1 MVKSGHV
8 ARPFLPG
15 PDVSTVDT
23 EAQTASLGR
32 YQLVR
37 LMTSDVDSAWW
48 QARDVAAER
57 DWLLQVWQQPPLP
70 RLTPATWREATQA
83 QCALSHPNIVQ
94 AVEARIEADR
104 AVLVCAPLAGM
115 VLSQWLA
122 DHETMPV
129 RQAVL
134 VAIGVLDALAHAHDA
149 GLVHGQVRP
158 DAVWLDIT
166 GRALLGAF
174 EPAGRVVDPGRLGTA
189 RGLYLAPEVAAGLRA
204 DARSDVHGVG
214 LLLYELLVGRPAVA
228 DAQPRRA
235 LERLQTEDLSLPPR
249 ALNQPGE
256 AGLRAIVHAALA
268 RDPLQRPESA
278 QALRQALQDWLTPAL
293 LDGSGDT
300 LAQRTLQRLLASLAQ
315 RSDLPV
321 QAEAVRRVR
330 RLAGAEQVNL
340 DEIARAVLDDVA
352 LVHKLL
358 RMTNAAY
365 FSSVGGGS
373 ITTVS
378 RSIALLGFEA
388 LRDLAGTLPQL
399 EDLRDSAQREA
410 LADEYARCRVA
421 GRTAARL
428 CPTQAEEEESYI
440 AALMQNLGRVLV
452 QHHLPDEAAQVRQLA
467 RSQGQSEE
475 QAACAVLGL
484 SFEDLGVAVGR
495 TWGLPEELLR
505 VMRAPSPGTPV
516 RAPQR
521 RGDWFRLLGGVGNVV
536 AGTRTRDAARE
547 IPAHTVHWLDQY
559 AAALGIQTQ
568 QVWEAAG
575 TAVPPVA
582 SARRSPA
589 TGPSGVHATPRGPA
603 RTGPIPAA
611 GASPVHPLS
620 QAILELR
627 TALLRREG
635 RDICLDIVGQ
645 AVLRHFGCH
654 RVVLV
659 ELEPASG
666 WFLARKV
673 WGQADASLNAHFR
686 FARDDVADAF
696 STLCAKGADSL
707 IRDATVPGLAAKL
720 PAWFRTHVAAP
731 AFMLLPMSDGR
742 HTAAALYADHA
753 QPDGFKMSDRDL
765 SLMRSLRDELR
776 KLFAQP
782 QRPRA

>member
-1 MVKSGHV
+1 M
-8 ARPFLPG
+8 
-15 PDVSTVDT
+15 STIDS
-23 EAQTASLGR
+23 EAETASLGR
-32 YQLVR
+32 YHLVR

-48 QARDVAAER
+48 QAREVAAER
-57 DWLLQVWQQPPLP
+57 DWLLQVWLHPPLP
-70 RLTPATWREATQA
+70 RLTPATWREATRA
-83 QCALSHPNIVQ
+83 QCALSHPNIVH

-104 AVLVCAPLAGM
+104 AVLVCAPLAG
-115 VLSQWLA
+115 VALSQWLA

-134 VAIGVLDALAHAHDA
+134 VAIGVLDALSHAHAA
-149 GLVHGQVRP
+149 GVVHGHVRP

-174 EPAGRVVDPGRLGTA
+174 EPDGRVIDPTRQATA
-189 RGLYLAPEVAAGLRA
+189 RGLYLAPEVAAGRRA
-204 DARSDVHGVG
+204 DPRSDVYAVG
-214 LLLYELLVGRPAVA
+214 LLLYELLVGRAAVA
-228 DAQPRRA
+228 DPQPRRA
-235 LERLQTEDLSLPPR
+235 LEMLQVQELRLPQRILD
-249 ALNQPGE
+249 QPAE
-256 AGLRAIVHAALA
+256 AGLRAIVHSALA
-268 RDPLQRPESA
+268 RDPLQRPDSA

-300 LAQRTLQRLLASLAQ
+300 LAQRTVQRLLLSLAHHG
-315 RSDLPV
+315 DLPV

-330 RLAGAEQVNL
+330 RLAGAERVNL
-340 DEIARAVLDDVA
+340 DEIARAVLDDAA
-352 LVHKLL
+352 LAHKLL

-399 EDLRDSAQREA
+399 EDLRDSALREA

-421 GRTAARL
+421 GRIAARL

-475 QAACAVLGL
+475 QAARAVLGL
-484 SFEDLGVAVGR
+484 TFEDLGVAVGR
-495 TWGLPEELLR
+495 SWGLPEELLR
-505 VMRAPSPGTPV
+505 VMRAPRPGTPV
-516 RAPQR
+516 RAPER

-547 IPAHTVHWLDQY
+547 IPAETVHWLDQY
-559 AAALGIQTQ
+559 AAALGLQTQ
-568 QVWEAAG
+568 QVWDAAG
-575 TAVPPVA
+575 TAAPPVA
-582 SARRSPA
+582 LARRSPA
-589 TGPSGVHATPRGPA
+589 ARPA
-603 RTGPIPAA
+603 RAGAIPAA
-611 GASPVHPLS
+611 GASPTHPLS
-620 QAILELR
+620 QAILDMR

-635 RDICLDIVGQ
+635 RDTCLDIAGQ
-645 AVLRHFGCH
+645 AVLRHLGCR

-666 WFLARKV
+666 WFLARRV
-673 WGQADASLNAHFR
+673 WGEGGASLSAHFR
-686 FARDDVADAF
+686 FARDDAADAF
-696 STLCAKGADSL
+696 SALCAKGADSL

-731 AFMLLPMSDGR
+731 AFMLLPISDGR

-753 QPDGFKMSDRDL
+753 QPDGFKLSDRDL

-776 KLFAQP
+776 KLYAALQP
-782 QRPRA
+782 LGA

>member
-1 MVKSGHV
+1 M
-8 ARPFLPG
+8 
-15 PDVSTVDT
+15 STVDT
-23 EAQTASLGR
+23 ETPNASLGR

-48 QARDVAAER
+48 QARDVTTER
-57 DWLLQVWQQPPLP
+57 DWLLQVWQQLPLP
-70 RLTPATWREATQA
+70 GLTPATWREVTRA

-104 AVLVCAPLAGM
+104 AVLVCAPFAGM

-134 VAIGVLDALAHAHDA
+134 VAIGVLDALVHVHEA
-149 GLVHGQVRP
+149 GMVHGRVRP

-174 EPAGRVVDPGRLGTA
+174 EPAGRSIDPLRLNTA
-189 RGLYLAPEVAAGLRA
+189 RGLYLAPEVAAGMRA

-214 LLLYELLVGRPAVA
+214 LLLYALLVGRPAVA

-235 LERLQTEDLSLPPR
+235 VERLQSEDLSVPAGVLD
-249 ALNQPGE
+249 QPGE
-256 AGLRAIVHAALA
+256 AGLRSIVHAALA
-268 RDPLQRPESA
+268 RDPRQRPQSA

-315 RSDLPV
+315 RGDLPV
-321 QAEAVRRVR
+321 QAESVRRVR
-330 RLAGAEQVNL
+330 RLAGAEAVNL

-378 RSIALLGFEA
+378 RCIALLGVQA
-388 LRDLAGTLPQL
+388 LRDMAGTLPQL

-421 GRTAARL
+421 GRVAARL
-428 CPTQAEEEESYI
+428 CPTQTAEEESYI

-475 QAACAVLGL
+475 QAAQAVLGL
-484 SFEDLGVAVGR
+484 SYEDLGVAVGR

-505 VMRAPSPGTPV
+505 VMRVPQPGSPV
-516 RAPQR
+516 RMPQR
-521 RGDWFRLLGGVGNVV
+521 RSDWFRLLGGVGNVV
-536 AGTRTRDAARE
+536 AGTRKRDAARE
-547 IPAHTVHWLDQY
+547 VSDQTLRWLDQY
-559 AAALGIQTQ
+559 AAALGVQAQDI
-568 QVWEAAG
+568 WDAAG
-575 TAVPPVA
+575 TAAPPAAAMRRDPASGTATLRSGLEPPVKA
-582 SARRSPA
+582 SLTTAD
-589 TGPSGVHATPRGPA
+589 V
-603 RTGPIPAA
+603 
-611 GASPVHPLS
+611 SPVHPLS
-620 QAILELR
+620 AALAQLR
-627 TALLRREG
+627 SALRRGEG
-635 RDICLDIVGQ
+635 REACLDIVGQ
-645 AVLRHFGCH
+645 AVWRHFGC
-654 RVVLV
+654 RCVALI
-659 ELEPASG
+659 ELEPTSG
-666 WFLARKV
+666 WFQARKV
-673 WGQADASLNAHFR
+673 WGQFDTAWGAQFR
-686 FARDDVADAF
+686 FPRDDAADAF
-696 STLCAKGADSL
+696 SALCAKGADSL

-720 PAWFRTHVAAP
+720 PAWFRAHVAAP
-731 AFMLLPMSDGR
+731 AFMLLPISDGQQ
-742 HTAAALYADHA
+742 TAAALYADHA
-753 QPDGFKMSDRDL
+753 QPNGLRLSDRDL

-776 KLFAQP
+776 KLYVAV
-782 QRPRA
+782 QRTKA